1 MRPVYVATLTQ
12 DETGYWTGVVTVRPQ
27 LAAISDGPTLDEMRV
42 RMRQAVAALIEA
54 DEGSFD
60 LDVRFGAQLS
70 PGDSSGRSRI

>member
-12 DETGYWTGVVTVRPQ
+12 DETGYWTGVGTVRPQ
-27 LAAISDGPTLDEMRV
+27 L
-42 RMRQAVAALIEA
+42 RQTVAALIEA

>member
-1 MRPVYVATLTQ
+1 MRPIHVANLAQ

-27 LAAISDGPTLDEMRV
+27 LVAISDGPTLGEMRV
-42 RMRQAVAALIEA
+42 RMRQAVAALIEV

-70 PGDSSGRSRI
+70 PGDSGGRSRI